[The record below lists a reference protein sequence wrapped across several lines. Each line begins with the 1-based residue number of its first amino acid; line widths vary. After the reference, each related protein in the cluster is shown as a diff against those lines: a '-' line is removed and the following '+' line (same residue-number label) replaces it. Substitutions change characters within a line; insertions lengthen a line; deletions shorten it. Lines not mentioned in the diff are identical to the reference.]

1 MKTIKSFSPRI
12 LKSINLAKM
21 KIEHVHFLSLGK

>member
-1 MKTIKSFSPRI
+1 
-12 LKSINLAKM
+12 M